1 MIVKYEPPTSSPLS
15 VTEILGVQVLLLPL
29 QFAKPY
35 IGELPGIAAE
45 VWSSAKH
52 HRFKGKLELEQKFL

>member
-1 MIVKYEPPTSSPLS
+1 M
-15 VTEILGVQVLLLPL
+15 LLLPL
-29 QFAKPY
+29 RFAKPY